1 MEPQEETEE
10 MKGPSVE
17 SADPEER
24 IMARRLR
31 IKKRLE
37 QQRKAAM
44 GEDSLDSKSTKQELS
59 KSRKQMKD
67 SKDRVEKLKKDGSNL
82 VDNIKVAADEREHL
96 RRKENNDNNRSRA
109 ERLESEAKTALE
121 RFEEITKRWQAADMK
136 EIPQDLHDLLMQQKS
151 ACDAMIEEKNKL
163 IKEFQEE
170 LKTKDDQYVKDLKKQ
185 AEDIDLM
192 VERMEDQIKNLTK
205 THREE
210 LMQVEKAFVSERKE
224 LLQNS
229 NNKFDSLMKNKQD
242 KEENYLEN
250 RQAKMEDNER
260 VLQELR
266 VKDAEDYNSV
276 KIKMETDVQILE
288 QQVQQMKATYQLNQ
302 EKLEYNFQVLKK
314 RDDENTITK
323 NQQKRKI
330 TKLQDVLNNLKSKL
344 NDQEKDTKK
353 GNVSLMEEYKKICEQ
368 FKDLQKKVKIFQ
380 EADFKKFRDLWLMKE
395 EMCHSKAFKLLS
407 ADQLI
412 AEQHLGQE
420 YLQPNTS
427 ALQNRGP
434 IMKVEKLKT
443 EKTAVEFAREILGAH
458 SAMGA
463 SATDVTGEQQDSS
476 VLPPSGP
483 EAEGLSDELAIPNDP
498 ATGEIPDVDPVIIQR
513 ILTLLTDE
521 SGFLMESKL
530 KQLLKPLDDDDQSL
544 MRLDAIFQALG
555 VDTESDINKLASY
568 FIKYNVTPR
577 SESNQDPDEEV
588 ARIIEGQNSANQRFD
603 EILIKQNDVVKAL
616 RKFIQENRKL
626 QVNQQQSIFKSLQT
640 LEERDDSKDSDY
652 WRQLADIVSVE
663 REKLLTSLVTA
674 EEKYC
679 SILKER
685 SKLISDT
692 DSLRQQ
698 NAELR
703 LLLNQYINSKVNQEL
718 EVPPTRVLQL
728 DILSK

>member
-1 MEPQEETEE
+1 
-10 MKGPSVE
+10 
-17 SADPEER
+17 
-24 IMARRLR
+24 MARRLR

-37 QQRKAAM
+37 QQRKAAL
-44 GEDSLDSKSTKQELS
+44 GESDIDSKAAKQELS

-67 SKDRVEKLKKDGSNL
+67 SKDRVDKLKKDGSNL
-82 VDNIKVAADEREHL
+82 VDNIKVAADERENL

-109 ERLESEAKTALE
+109 ERLESEAKTAHE

-224 LLQNS
+224 LLLGS
-229 NNKFDSLMKNKQD
+229 NNKFETLMKGKQD
-242 KEENYLEN
+242 KEENYLVN
-250 RQAKMEDNER
+250 RQNKMEDNER

-266 VKDAEDYNSV
+266 IKDAEDYNSV

-330 TKLQDVLNNLKSKL
+330 TKLQDVLNNLKTKL

-380 EADFKKFRDLWLMKE
+380 EADYKKFRDLWLMKE
-395 EMCHSKAFKLLS
+395 EMCHSKAYKLLN
-407 ADQLI
+407 ADQII

-427 ALQNRGP
+427 LLQNRGP
-434 IMKVEKLKT
+434 IMKVEKLKS
-443 EKTAVEFAREILGAH
+443 EKTAVEFAREILGAQ
-458 SAMGA
+458 SAMGGGA
-463 SATDVTGEQQDSS
+463 GTDITNERQDSS
-476 VLPPSGP
+476 LLPTGP
-483 EAEGLSDELAIPNDP
+483 EAEGLSEDLAIPNDQ
-498 ATGEIPDVDPVIIQR
+498 GGEEIPEVDPVVIQR

-530 KQLLKPLDDDDQSL
+530 KQLLRPLDDDDQSL

-568 FIKYNVTPR
+568 FLKYNTTPR
-577 SESNQDPDEEV
+577 SESNHDPDEEV
-588 ARIIEGQNSANQRFD
+588 ARIIEGQNTASQRYD
-603 EILIKQNDVVKAL
+603 EVLIKQNDVVKAL
-616 RKFIQENRKL
+616 RRFIQENRKL
-626 QVNQQQSIFKSLQT
+626 QVNQQQSIFKSLQS

-652 WRQLADIVSVE
+652 WRQLADIVPVD
-663 REKLLTSLVTA
+663 REKLLTSLLSA

-685 SKLISDT
+685 SKLINDT

>member
-1 MEPQEETEE
+1 MGAFSLIVVINLLNSSVMEHREEPEVTQ
-10 MKGPSVE
+10 GPSVE

-37 QQRKAAM
+37 QQRKAAL
-44 GEDSLDSKSTKQELS
+44 GESDIDSKAAKQELS

-67 SKDRVEKLKKDGSNL
+67 SKDRVDKLKKDGSNL
-82 VDNIKVAADEREHL
+82 VDNIKVAADERENL

-109 ERLESEAKTALE
+109 ERLESEAKTAHE

-170 LKTKDDQYVKDLKKQ
+170 LKTKDDQYIKDLKKQ

-224 LLQNS
+224 LLLGS
-229 NNKFDSLMKNKQD
+229 NNKFETLMKGKQD
-242 KEENYLEN
+242 KEENYLVN
-250 RQAKMEDNER
+250 RQNKMEDNER

-266 VKDAEDYNSV
+266 IKDAEDYNSV

-330 TKLQDVLNNLKSKL
+330 TKLQDVLNNLKTKL
-344 NDQEKDTKK
+344 ND
-353 GNVSLMEEYKKICEQ
+353 
-368 FKDLQKKVKIFQ
+368 QKKVKIFQ
-380 EADFKKFRDLWLMKE
+380 EADYKKFRDLWLMKE
-395 EMCHSKAFKLLS
+395 EMCHSKACKLLN
-407 ADQLI
+407 ADQII

-427 ALQNRGP
+427 LLQNRGP
-434 IMKVEKLKT
+434 IMKLEKLKS
-443 EKTAVEFAREILGAH
+443 EKTAVEFAREILGAQ
-458 SAMGA
+458 SAMGGGA
-463 SATDVTGEQQDSS
+463 GTDITNERQDSS
-476 VLPPSGP
+476 LLPTGP
-483 EAEGLSDELAIPNDP
+483 EAEGLSEDLAIPNDQ
-498 ATGEIPDVDPVIIQR
+498 GGEEIPEVDPVVIQR

-530 KQLLKPLDDDDQSL
+530 KQLLRPLDDDDQSL

-568 FIKYNVTPR
+568 FLKYNTTPR
-577 SESNQDPDEEV
+577 SESNHDPDEEV
-588 ARIIEGQNSANQRFD
+588 ARIIEGQNTASQRYD
-603 EILIKQNDVVKAL
+603 EVLIKQNDVVKAL
-616 RKFIQENRKL
+616 RRFIQENRKL
-626 QVNQQQSIFKSLQT
+626 QVNQQQSIFKSLQS

-652 WRQLADIVSVE
+652 WRQLADIVPVD
-663 REKLLTSLVTA
+663 REKLLTSLLSA

-685 SKLISDT
+685 SKLINDT

-703 LLLNQYINSKVNQEL
+703 LLPNQYINSKVNQEL